1 MQALSTEQSILS
13 AAITIFQKKGM
24 AGTRMQEIADE
35 ANINKAMLHY
45 YFRNKQQL
53 FEAVFIQAF
62 QKLAP
67 QLNLIF
73 ASEASLFE
81 KIRKFTSS
89 YIDFIVANPY
99 LPAFIIYELNNN
111 PEFVIK
117 FMSHEGKPD
126 PSPFLRQI
134 EEEIIA
140 GNIKEI
146 SPKQFLLNL
155 LSLTIFPFLGEVM
168 IKVLMNI
175 SDTEFRKLIE
185 ERKTLIAEQLI
196 SSIKA

>member
-1 MQALSTEQSILS
+1 
-13 AAITIFQKKGM
+13 M

-53 FEAVFIQAF
+53 FEAVFMQAF

-73 ASEASLFE
+73 ASEVSIFE

-89 YIDFIVANPY
+89 YIDFIVTNPY

-117 FMSHEGKPD
+117 FMSHEDKPD
-126 PSPFLRQI
+126 PRPFLRQI
-134 EEEIIA
+134 EEEIKA

-155 LSLTIFPFLGEVM
+155 FITYHFSFFGRS
-168 IKVLMNI
+168 N
-175 SDTEFRKLIE
+175 D
-185 ERKTLIAEQLI
+185 
-196 SSIKA
+196 

>member
-1 MQALSTEQSILS
+1 MKDSGTEATILN

-24 AGTRMQEIADE
+24 AGARMQEIANE
-35 ANINKAMLHY
+35 AQINKAMLHY

-73 ASEASLFE
+73 ASEDGVFE
-81 KIRKFTSS
+81 KIKKFTAS
-89 YIDFIVANPY
+89 YIDFIFENPY
-99 LPAFIIYELNNN
+99 LPAFIIQELNNN
-111 PEFVIK
+111 PEFVMK

-126 PSPFLRQI
+126 PRPFLRQI
-134 EEEIIA
+134 EEEIKA

-146 SPKQFLLNL
+146 PPKQLLLNL
-155 LSLTIFPFLGEVM
+155 LSLTIFPFVGEVM

-175 SDTEFRKLIE
+175 SDVEFRQLLE

-196 SSIKA
+196 SSIKV